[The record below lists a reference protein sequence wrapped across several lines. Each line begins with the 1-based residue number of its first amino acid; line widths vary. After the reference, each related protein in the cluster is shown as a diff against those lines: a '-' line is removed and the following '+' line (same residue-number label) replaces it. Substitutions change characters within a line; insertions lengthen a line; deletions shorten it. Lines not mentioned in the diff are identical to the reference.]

1 MHLTKIS
8 ASLRFALIFA
18 GDLQRPVEKLA
29 GDKVMAFKIGESV
42 VVKSGV
48 VDPDFGTDI
57 GGWQGRVK
65 EVDDDTVFIRWDSI
79 TLREM
84 GMDLVIRCENENLD
98 WKVMM
103 LSQWEVERTSSR
115 DSERDVEAVAV
126 ALIEEMFDDPRLDT
140 GGDS

>member
-1 MHLTKIS
+1 MEKI
-8 ASLRFALIFA
+8 A
-18 GDLQRPVEKLA
+18 GDN
-29 GDKVMAFKIGESV
+29 VMAFMIGESV

-65 EVDDDTVFIRWDSI
+65 EVDDDTVFIAWDSV

-84 GMDLVIRCENENLD
+84 GMALVIRCENENLD
-98 WKVMM
+98 WEVMT
-103 LSQWEVERTSSR
+103 LSQREVERTGSR

-126 ALIEEMFDDPRLDT
+126 ALREEMIDDPRLDAEQ
-140 GGDS
+140 DS